1 LLPAQRELK
10 GYLDSVAD
18 KYGVSQRM
26 QFKVEVERFVWN
38 DDSKRWTLFLKHL
51 DSGVRTKHVCQVLFN
66 CGGALVAPNP
76 AVFKG
81 RESFKGHVFHSTQ
94 WRHDIDLTGKK
105 VVVIGN
111 GCTGVQIVATLS
123 RQGAAAQITNI
134 VRSKQWI
141 YTSMDFEYSK
151 FMQWIFRY
159 VPGALQLHRLHI
171 YLYAEQEYPTFRMD
185 AIGNWLRESRRKAV
199 ESYMRSAAPARYH
212 DMLIPDFEIGCKR
225 RIYDSG
231 YLKAL
236 HDPRVQLT
244 NSPLLEFV
252 PEGVRTEDGII
263 PADIIV
269 CANGFDIHGQL
280 PRDKVVGKHGEDL
293 VDHWAQYGGP
303 SAYNGTALAGFPNLF
318 FILGPNSG
326 TGHTSAVL
334 PMEK

>member
-1 LLPAQRELK
+1 
-10 GYLDSVAD
+10 
-18 KYGVSQRM
+18 M
-26 QFKVEVERFVWN
+26 QFGTEVERFTWN
-38 DDSKRWTLFLKHL
+38 DDTKRWTLFLKHL

-94 WRHDIDLTGKK
+94 WKHDIDLTGKK

-123 RQGAAAQITNI
+123 RQGQAAQITNI

-141 YTSMDFEYSK
+141 YPSMDFEYSK
-151 FMQWIFRY
+151 TMQWIFRY
-159 VPGALQLHRLHI
+159 IPGALQLHRLHI

-199 ESYMRSAAPARYH
+199 ESYMRSAAPAKYH
-212 DMLIPDFEIGCKR
+212 DMLIPNFEIGCKR

-252 PEGVRTEDGII
+252 PEGVRTEAGII
-263 PADIIV
+263 PADVIV